1 MKNQILFLSIAFF
14 AITTAKA
21 QIGVG
26 TTSPNSTLDVR
37 GSLSTSFRTFTT
49 TTSAAISDN
58 MLVFT
63 GTTVATLTLPDAT
76 ACAGRAYWVKST
88 STNASTLTIATTSS
102 QTIDGLT
109 TWTITQT
116 NKAVKVVSNGAN
128 WLVAAESLPGNGT
141 SWVAGGNGVTSAQNI
156 GTTSNFD
163 LPFITNNTEKMRLTA
178 TGSLGIG
185 TTTFNGTY
193 PERILADAGATGNT
207 NFQNVIIGKGNTNS
221 YAQLNIQNTNA
232 GTGASSDVVATSDNG
247 NETINYIDMGIN
259 SSANTNTFFGNA
271 DDAYLYNNGQNLL
284 IGTSTVGKSLVF
296 LTGGGTQA
304 TNERMRIDGAGNVGI
319 GTNTPT
325 ANFHVASPG
334 SASATIAQFLT
345 PALSSTNASYL
356 KLGKSLSNG
365 DQADIVYNWTGAN
378 NTANYLGFSFYGKP
392 IYMALTNA
400 GNLGIG
406 TASPNSTLSV
416 TGSLSMNYRSGADSY
431 TL

>member
-185 TTTFNGTY
+185 TTTFNGTF
-193 PERILADAGATGNT
+193 PERLLADAGSTGNT
-207 NFQNVIIGKGNTNS
+207 DFQNVIVGKGNTNS

-232 GTGASSDVVATSDNG
+232 GTGASSDVVATADNG
-247 NETINYIDMGIN
+247 NESVNYIDMGIN
-259 SSANTNTFFGNA
+259 SSANTTTGILSGINT
-271 DDAYLYNNGQNLL
+271 AYLY
-284 IGTSTVGKSLVF
+284 S
-296 LTGGGTQA
+296 TGGDFVIGNGTAAKPIRFFTGALASA
-304 TNERMRIDGAGNVGI
+304 TEKLRIDGSGTTSTISMTGSISVGSVRSGI
-319 GTNTPT
+319 GAYTVLSTDYVVINTGVAATWTLPA
-325 ANFHVASPG
+325 ANTCTG
-334 SASATIAQFLT
+334 RIYRLLNDGTGNITLT
-345 PALSSTNASYL
+345 PGVTT
-356 KLGKSLSNG
+356 SNG
-365 DQADIVYNWTGAN
+365 VTSTTLAFAAGSNFYEIISDGIVWRRIN
-378 NTANYLGFSFYGKP
+378 
-392 IYMALTNA
+392 
-400 GNLGIG
+400 
-406 TASPNSTLSV
+406 
-416 TGSLSMNYRSGADSY
+416 
-431 TL
+431 